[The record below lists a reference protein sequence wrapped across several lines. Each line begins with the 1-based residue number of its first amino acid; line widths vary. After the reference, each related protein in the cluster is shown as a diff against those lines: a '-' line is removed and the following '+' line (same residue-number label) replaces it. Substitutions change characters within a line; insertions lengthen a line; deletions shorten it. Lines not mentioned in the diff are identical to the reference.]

1 MTPAFPPPP
10 ARKPLGSSTAHAMN
24 RTQADAPLA
33 RAKPCAPP
41 LPPAATGFNFLGFA
55 STVTSTVLGALDDV
69 AAQIDQTPAPY
80 EEYRPLAA
88 ARCADVSSY
97 DEFVAPSARGACS
110 AKKRRAAS
118 VASSAE
124 TAERASRRARAPSPP
139 PLLGLLSDVGA
150 TLGSAL
156 ESTVS
161 GLELSVEL
169 VDRWLDDTLDSVL
182 GQPAHRPATGKAPRA
197 AVEPSS
203 APNAPWAFR
212 LSSFAVLEAEAKA
225 RMRALSAEPWLLLDG
240 ESHAHVSERASA
252 RARERARAHATS
264 AFILRP
270 FCSCACRTRAQAVAP
285 EVAVR
290 LPQPLSTRQLD
301 ALLPMAR
308 AAIGGDERLMGAR
321 QHLVPK
327 RMGERAFWAAY
338 LARCV
343 SIKREVVFE
352 FGAQALARGA
362 GGRAGGDG
370 KASCASDAELAE
382 AWAQELELTLPL
394 SRAQ

>member
-240 ESHAHVSERASA
+240 ESHAH
-252 RARERARAHATS
+252 
-264 AFILRP
+264 
-270 FCSCACRTRAQAVAP
+270 AVAP